1 LFVFGAEGEIYMK
14 NALISAF
21 AFCLA
26 LAAPTALWAA
36 DDHHPGPPGGG
47 GHPGGAPAVH
57 NTMMP
62 RHAPIMH
69 HTFHN
74 TYHHTTHF
82 QNHVV
87 NRTNVHVNVDINSY
101 HKNFDAPQHYHF
113 GVYNAPP
120 GYVYRRWTFGEQL
133 PSIYF
138 AQQFWITNY
147 LNFGLVAPPGGYEWV
162 RYGPDALLI
171 DVNTGQII
179 QVEYGLFY

>member
-1 LFVFGAEGEIYMK
+1 LFSVLKEIYMK
-14 NALISAF
+14 KALISAF
-21 AFCLA
+21 ACCLA
-26 LAAPTALWAA
+26 TAAPTVLWAA
-36 DDHHPGPPGGG
+36 DDHHPGPPAGG

-62 RHAPIMH
+62 RRPAITHHYVH
-69 HTFHN
+69 HT
-74 TYHHTTHF
+74 YHTTHF
-82 QNHVV
+82 QSHAV
-87 NRTNVHVNVDINSY
+87 NRTNVHVNIDINSY

-171 DVNTGQII
+171 DVNTGEII